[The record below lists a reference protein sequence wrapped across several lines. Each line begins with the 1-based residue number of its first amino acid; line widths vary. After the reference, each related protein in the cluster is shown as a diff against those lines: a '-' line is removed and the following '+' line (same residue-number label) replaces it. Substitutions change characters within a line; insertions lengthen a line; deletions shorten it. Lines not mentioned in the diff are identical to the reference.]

1 MDTRARTVRFT
12 EQDNEAIAALKAYYG
27 LTSDNEVIR
36 LALRV
41 ALRDIQQKE
50 HPTPT
55 PKLERRFH
63 PAP

>member
-1 MDTRARTVRFT
+1 METKARTVRFT

-27 LTSDNEVIR
+27 ITSDNEVIR

-41 ALRDIQQKE
+41 ALREIQGKE
-50 HPTPT
+50 PPSLA
-55 PKLERRFH
+55 PKKERHSH